1 VKVAIRFVMVIKG
14 ETAAYIIPVN

>member
-14 ETAAYIIPVN
+14 ETAAYIIPLN